1 VSRVRK
7 KLSLKFKQSDTPSDL
22 STSAGNARP
31 NPEVVAK
38 AKRRRF
44 SGEYKQQILAQA
56 DAATNTGDIGSLLRR
71 EGLYSSHLASWR
83 RERNAGILDGLSPA
97 KRGPKCKLNPLNEEV
112 RQLRRANERLTED
125 LRKAEI
131 IIDFQK
137 KLAILLQTL
146 ESTGEPK

>member
-1 VSRVRK
+1 MSRARK
-7 KLSLKFKQSDTPSDL
+7 KLSLKFKQSDPPSDL

-56 DAATNTGDIGSLLRR
+56 DAARNTGDVGSLLRR
-71 EGLYSSHLASWR
+71 EGLYSSHLATWR

-97 KRGPKCKLNPLNEEV
+97 KRGPKCKLNPLDEEV

>member
-1 VSRVRK
+1 
-7 KLSLKFKQSDTPSDL
+7 
-22 STSAGNARP
+22 
-31 NPEVVAK
+31 
-38 AKRRRF
+38 
-44 SGEYKQQILAQA
+44 
-56 DAATNTGDIGSLLRR
+56 LRR
-71 EGLYSSHLASWR
+71 EGLYSSHLATWR

-97 KRGPKCKLNPLNEEV
+97 KRGPKCKLNPLDEEV

>member
-71 EGLYSSHLASWR
+71 EGLYSSHLATWR

-97 KRGPKCKLNPLNEEV
+97 KRGPKCKLNPLDEEV